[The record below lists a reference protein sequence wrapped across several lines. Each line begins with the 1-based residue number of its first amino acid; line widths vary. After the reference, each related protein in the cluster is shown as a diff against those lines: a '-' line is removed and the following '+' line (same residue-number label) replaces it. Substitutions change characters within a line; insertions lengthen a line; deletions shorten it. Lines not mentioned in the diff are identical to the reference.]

1 MELAVKRMH
10 NRFTIVY
17 TFVRMCA
24 NVGTQIVR
32 DKKDINWL
40 ILQYTD
46 IIALLFL
53 CVIWHGIGKCRP
65 VLGKHKTT
73 FLHKEITIMGRMREN
88 PRYNVISMRV
98 SDEEREQ
105 LESLVRRTHKSVSDI
120 MREAMTA
127 LTIELDHRDMRKA
140 A

>member
-1 MELAVKRMH
+1 
-10 NRFTIVY
+10 
-17 TFVRMCA
+17 
-24 NVGTQIVR
+24 
-32 DKKDINWL
+32 
-40 ILQYTD
+40 
-46 IIALLFL
+46 
-53 CVIWHGIGKCRP
+53 
-65 VLGKHKTT
+65 
-73 FLHKEITIMGRMREN
+73 MGRMREN

-98 SDEEREQ
+98 SDDEREQ

>member
-1 MELAVKRMH
+1 
-10 NRFTIVY
+10 
-17 TFVRMCA
+17 
-24 NVGTQIVR
+24 
-32 DKKDINWL
+32 
-40 ILQYTD
+40 
-46 IIALLFL
+46 
-53 CVIWHGIGKCRP
+53 
-65 VLGKHKTT
+65 
-73 FLHKEITIMGRMREN
+73 MGRMREN

-127 LTIELDHRDMRKA
+127 LTIQLDHCDMRKA